1 MSRYRYRLAR
11 PYAGLPRRTP
21 QAPAFLSSPTHL
33 AMGLPFCE
41 AVRAGNLLFLSGQ
54 IGNLPGT
61 HELAAGGIEAEARQ
75 TLANLRAA
83 LAFAGATL
91 GEVIKCTVFLADIA
105 EWPAFNQ
112 VYREFFPHRPP
123 ARSAF
128 AASGLAL
135 GARVELEA
143 IAWCGAPR

>member
-1 MSRYRYRLAR
+1 MSRYRYRLSR
-11 PYAGLPRRTP
+11 PYAGLPRRRP
-21 QAPAFLSSPTHL
+21 AAPDFLSSPAHL

-41 AVRAGNLLFLSGQ
+41 AVRAGDLLFMSGQ

-61 HELAAGGIEAEARQ
+61 HELAPGGIDAQARQ
-75 TLANLRAA
+75 TLENLRVA
-83 LAFAGATL
+83 LDFAGAGL
-91 GEVIKCTVFLADIA
+91 NDVIKCTVFLADIA
-105 EWPAFNQ
+105 EWPAFNA

-143 IAWCGAPR
+143 IAWCGTRR